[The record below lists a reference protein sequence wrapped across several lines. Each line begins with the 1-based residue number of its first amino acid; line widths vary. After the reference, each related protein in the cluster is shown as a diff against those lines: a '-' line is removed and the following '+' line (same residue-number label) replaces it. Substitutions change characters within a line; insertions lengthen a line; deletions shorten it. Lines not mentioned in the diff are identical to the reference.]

1 MPKIVTQLV
10 KQAAQ
15 SGISHL
21 FLFTKP
27 SYQTVFTD
35 MGFYKIIATDTM
47 LLLENRKDGIVQY
60 LKSEAA
66 PFLAV
71 SSDVSH
77 PVSAIVMNANPF
89 TKGHNIWW
97 RQQPKKAVSYM
108 YLFYRRMP
116 RNFHPMFVSN
126 LLKRAVA
133 ICLTS
138 LYMEVPII

>member
-1 MPKIVTQLV
+1 
-10 KQAAQ
+10 
-15 SGISHL
+15 
-21 FLFTKP
+21 
-27 SYQTVFTD
+27 

-89 TKGHNIWW
+89 TKGH
-97 RQQPKKAVSYM
+97 QYLVETAAKKAVSYM
-108 YLFYRRMP
+108 YLFYRRTHQ
-116 RNFHPMFVSN
+116 NFHPMFVSN
-126 LLKRAVA
+126 LLKKAVA

>member
-1 MPKIVTQLV
+1 
-10 KQAAQ
+10 
-15 SGISHL
+15 
-21 FLFTKP
+21 
-27 SYQTVFTD
+27 

-60 LKSEAA
+60 LKSKAA
-66 PFLAV
+66 PSLAV

-89 TKGHNIWW
+89 TKGH
-97 RQQPKKAVSYM
+97 QYLVETAAKKAASYM

-126 LLKRAVA
+126 LLKKAVA
-133 ICLTS
+133 S
-138 LYMEVPII
+138 V